1 MSDIH
6 KPVLLNEIIEILN
19 PVPGKRFIDA
29 TINGGGHTRALLS
42 RMNGRGSILG
52 IDLDCDLI
60 ERMGQEHLANLLL
73 ECGNY
78 ADIAAHAKKH
88 GIDAVDGI
96 IADLGFSSYHIDASG
111 RGFSFLRDEPL
122 DMRYSPQLNEVTAAG
137 IVNKWSEKE
146 IARIV
151 SEYGEERFAARI
163 ARAIARTRE
172 RKPITRSSELAE
184 IIKNAVPGFARRS
197 RIHPATRTFQAL
209 RIEVNQEFENL
220 ERFLKEAP
228 GLLARNGVCV
238 IITFHSIEDRMVKQK
253 FRMYAK
259 EGGFE
264 LVTKKPISP
273 SYDEIQMNPRAR
285 SAKVR
290 AIRSTHTA

>member
-6 KPVLLNEIIEILN
+6 KPILLNEVIDTLN
-19 PVPGKRFIDA
+19 PASGKQFIDA
-29 TINGGGHTRALLS
+29 TINGGGHTRALLN
-42 RMNGRGSILG
+42 RMNRKGGVLG

-60 ERMGQEHLANLLL
+60 ERMGKEHLLNLSL

-78 ADIAAHAKKH
+78 ADVVAHAKKH
-88 GIDAVDGI
+88 GMEAVDGI

-111 RGFSFLRDEPL
+111 RGFSFLHDEPL
-122 DMRYSPQLNEVTAAG
+122 DMRYSPQSNEVTAAG
-137 IVNKWSEKE
+137 IVNNRSEKE

-163 ARAIARTRE
+163 ARAIVRTRE
-172 RKPITRSSELAE
+172 RKPIILSSELAE
-184 IIKNAVPGFARRS
+184 IVKNAVPGFARRG

-220 ERFLKEAP
+220 ERFLQEAP
-228 GLLARNGVCV
+228 GLLARNGVCA

-253 FRMYAK
+253 FRIYAK

-264 LVTKKPISP
+264 LVTKKPISS
-273 SYDEIQMNPRAR
+273 SYDEVQMNPRAR
-285 SAKVR
+285 SAKMR
-290 AIRSTHTA
+290 AIRQRK